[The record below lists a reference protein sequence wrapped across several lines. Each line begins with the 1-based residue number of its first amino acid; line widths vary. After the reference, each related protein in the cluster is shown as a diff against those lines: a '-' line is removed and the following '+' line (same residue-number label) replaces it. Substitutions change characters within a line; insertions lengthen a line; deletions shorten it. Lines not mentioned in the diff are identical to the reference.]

1 MNQNYYNG
9 NEGMEPNMKQGV
21 SYTVGALLGVAGLGL
36 GLLGGYLI
44 WGYFSDSAK
53 AARELKKKKQ
63 QEEKK

>member
-9 NEGMEPNMKQGV
+9 NEGFESEAKSGM
-21 SYTVGALLGVAGLGL
+21 SYTVGALIGVAGLGL
-36 GLLGGYLI
+36 GILGGYLI

-63 QEEKK
+63 TEEKK